1 MGTVLVTGAGRGLG
15 LALVKEHRKLGDQ
28 VFAWDC
34 RMTEELAEASKDDKD
49 IVVREADIASTDSV
63 NKAAEDV
70 KALSNNIDI
79 VYNNAGIYYK
89 GFHDEG
95 RREII
100 DYDFDS
106 ALDMYTINSVGA
118 FRVVKALLKL
128 DLLHSGATV
137 CITSSEAGSVGGS
150 PNFRTSEYTYCMSK
164 AALNKG
170 ATLLYNDI
178 GRKGMRVICFHPGW
192 MKTQMGGAGA
202 IQPPENTAR
211 AFMKYTLDFNSTSR
225 ENMFMKFDG
234 TPLGW

>member
-15 LALVKEHRKLGDQ
+15 LALVKEHRKLGDK
-28 VFAWDC
+28 VFAWDY
-34 RMTEELAEASKDDKD
+34 RITEELREASKADGD
-49 IVVREADIASTDSV
+49 IIVSEADISSTDSV
-63 NKAAEDV
+63 NKAMEHVAS
-70 KALSNNIDI
+70 LSGNIDI
-79 VYNNAGIYYK
+79 VYNNAGVYYK
-89 GFHDEG
+89 GFHEEG
-95 RREII
+95 RREIV

-106 ALDMYTINSVGA
+106 ALDMYSINAVGA

-137 CITSSEAGSVGGS
+137 CITSSEAGSIGGS

-192 MKTQMGGAGA
+192 MKTAMGGTGA
-202 IQPPENTAR
+202 IQPPVDTAR

-225 ENMFMKFDG
+225 DNMFMRFDG
-234 TPLGW
+234 TPYGW

>member
-15 LALVKEHRKLGDQ
+15 LALVKEHRKLGDK

-34 RMTEELAEASKDDKD
+34 RMTEELREASKDDD
-49 IVVREADIASTDSV
+49 NIFVSEADISSTDSV
-63 NKAAEDV
+63 NKAMEYV
-70 KALSNNIDI
+70 GSLSDNIDI

-106 ALDMYTINSVGA
+106 ALDMYSINAVGA

-128 DLLHSGATV
+128 ELLHSGATV

-192 MKTQMGGAGA
+192 MKTAMGGAGA
-202 IQPPENTAR
+202 IQPPEDTAR

-225 ENMFMKFDG
+225 DNMFMKFDE